1 MTPSQIWPAIGW
13 SSYCDKRKLW
23 SLRKALFECEKSS
36 LRIGMRA
43 HPATHMSWVWGC
55 WRPLA
60 LRPGCSQVL
69 RLFLDPQF
77 SSWRLQRPLSPR
89 RKGLICV
96 EPEVEI
102 RYSKHKQ
109 ESPIW
114 NIPWPFGLECLEGN
128 WGQVVSFE
136 KKRKR
141 EDLEWIVRASLVA
154 QWLRIR
160 LPMQG
165 TRVRA
170 LVQEDPTC
178 RGATKPVRHNC
189 WACALEPASHN
200 CWSLHAATTEANAPR
215 ARAPQQEKPLQWEAR
230 APQWRVAPT
239 RCN

>member
-114 NIPWPFGLECLEGN
+114 KYSMAIWLGMFGRELRSSGKF
-128 WGQVVSFE
+128 WKKE
-136 KKRKR
+136 KKRR
-141 EDLEWIVRASLVA
+141 FRMDCAGF
-154 QWLRIR
+154 
-160 LPMQG
+160 PG
-165 TRVRA
+165 
-170 LVQEDPTC
+170 
-178 RGATKPVRHNC
+178 GAVVKNP
-189 WACALEPASHN
+189 P
-200 CWSLHAATTEANAPR
+200 ANAGDTGSSPGPGR
-215 ARAPQQEKPLQWEAR
+215 SHMSWSNQARAPQLLSLRSRAREPQLLKP
-230 APQWRVAPT
+230 T
-239 RCN
+239 CCNYWSQCA